1 MKLKTLLF
9 AGCLLLVSGLAHAQ
23 FTAIIYYA
31 NCDVPLSMECAGG
44 DAIPNGTTV
53 EIYWDQN
60 NNGPDDVDDLAPIG
74 GGFGQAN
81 FNTFP
86 MDDALIGCPGTFATE
101 TAFSITTNTPQ
112 PSRYWLRVC
121 VPGQSRQ
128 WRSTSFTIAD
138 GLNEYD
144 LSSSF
149 SCFEEACGGCLTP
162 PGVSGVAASNNSCTS
177 VTVTWNAYPAEP
189 DVNTLRVMRDGVRIA
204 TIPRTQTSYVDNAGP
219 YGNPIYGLIAAR
231 DCGPG
236 DTAVSAAANAV
247 GTRIQPPISVADTS
261 FTAFVHPTQC
271 GAVIVQW
278 RVPLSLATI
287 DSFCVFQN
295 GIEVGRTGPGLPN
308 TPARDTVFTALSGA
322 QNYTIAGW
330 SVECGHGAQ
339 TIARSVTAAQP
350 PAQVTG
356 LTASTGLCTVN
367 LAWTAVPG
375 ATSYIVRRNGSQI
388 GTPNTNSFSDATATV
403 NVVFSYTVSA
413 VNTSF
418 PAACQEGAQSTSAN
432 GSRIGTPTPP
442 TTVVASDSAFCTH
455 VAISWTDNSA
465 DETGFVVR
473 RDGVNIFT
481 TIAGATSFNDSAATA
496 GNHNYDVAATNTCG
510 TSSFATVNVG
520 SKKAVPTTPT
530 GLLATDNLPTHVRV
544 TWNAIIRE
552 TNMRVLRNGSLL
564 ATIPADSLG
573 YNDLTAVA
581 GQVYAYSVLGF
592 NECGDGVVS
601 NIDSGRVL
609 ATLNAP
615 TNVAATDSL
624 CDRVTVTWTD
634 NNSAP
639 QETGHSIL
647 RDGIIVGNTGPNI
660 TTFDDITGVQGVVYS
675 YNVQAEGTGGP
686 AVSATPNNGG
696 RYPLPG
702 VPALVLDS
710 VTCTQAVFH
719 WTAGTNSD
727 TVLIYQDGV
736 LMFTIPVSPNGNSS
750 LALNDDSPS
759 SFYAISANECGRG
772 DTSNVLTVQRDP
784 LPSGIL
790 NLAGTSTDC
799 NTIQVTWTAPGD
811 AESFDVYMDGVFL
824 SNVATFVTQ
833 PLALVTGNG
842 PFSHEVYFVSRN
854 ECGAGD
860 TSNVINVD
868 VLQAPT
874 MPTNVAASDTSCG
887 LVYVMWTASSGV
899 VDGYT
904 ILEDGN
910 VVGTT
915 GPGETTFSYDPGDS
929 DSHQYTVFAF
939 STSCGVSPSA
949 GPDAG
954 QKVAQPGVPT
964 NLTFANNSCDSIRV
978 SWDAASG
985 SPASYVIFENGDSIA
1000 STTDLHYEYVPAG
1013 GPGTYDISVASYS
1026 TFCGTGTQTAQV
1038 AIVLFAQP
1046 EPVTN
1051 LEASNNRCDGIEL
1064 TWDSYTGV
1072 DDGFLVYRNGVLITT
1087 TAADAVSYF
1096 DAGAVL
1102 GTNHYAVITLSN
1114 LTGCVESDSA
1124 TANGAMLPLPTAPQN
1139 VSASDLSC
1147 SNVVVTW
1154 DASSGTYIGYT
1165 IYRDTDSIGFV
1176 GLSTLE
1182 FTDTGILPGSTAS
1195 YTVAAFDPVCGYSPL
1210 SNSDNG
1216 TRLLGPAAPTGVVA
1230 SDNSCDQID
1239 ISWDAAPGDVTEY
1252 RVYRDGVFVSS
1263 VPSGTTSYTDTPAS
1277 GTYAYTVTAFSTNC
1291 GETAPSVAD
1300 NGTRL
1305 PQMGQVVAISA
1316 SVDSCEG
1323 ILVTWEQMAGA
1334 VNYRVFKDAVFLA
1347 QVNAPTGE
1355 YMDFTVAEGVQHSYT
1370 VAAVN
1375 TCNEGTVSNAV
1386 VGSRASTPTQVTGLT
1401 ATTNLISQV
1410 CLSWTDVAGELS
1422 YNIYRD
1428 AVLIATNGAD
1438 DVDYCDI
1445 TATPGTTYTYTVAA
1459 ANVCG
1464 DGTISDGAQGSAV
1477 FSLGQVTGLG
1487 ATTTDCAQICLT
1499 WTDINNETGYEILR
1513 NGASLATVAADVVTY
1528 CDLTAAPGE
1537 CFTYTVRGFNVGG
1550 DGPLSAEVQGC
1561 RRNIPTQVTGLTA
1574 TNTNCDAVVLNW
1586 NDATDEDRYDVH
1598 RDGALLVQNVGALTY
1613 TDNSAVAGVVY
1624 SYTILAV
1631 NACGN
1636 APQSVAVNGVRA
1648 TTPPQVTGVI
1658 ASNDDCGMIGLSWT
1672 DQLSELGYRVYRDGD
1687 FLTPIAT
1694 VPANSPFYL
1703 DANITGTHTYNV
1715 RAFNDCGNGD
1725 LSAEVSGVGLTTPG
1739 VATGVSASN
1748 NCGDVTVTWTA
1759 PTTSPISEYH
1769 VLRNGTQVGVVLVG
1783 TTTFV
1788 DNNVPAGSFTYR
1800 VITNNVCGDGAQS
1813 AQSNS
1818 VTVIPALVQVPS
1830 FTATASS
1837 CFCIDV
1843 TWGNVANEDGYYLYC
1858 DGVIVDTLGAN
1869 VTSTNYCPADTQTCV
1884 VQVAA
1889 FNACEIG
1896 PLSVGNSVTPNT
1908 YPAAVTGFSASENIC
1923 DRVRLTWNVYNQPGV
1938 TRLKIRRD
1946 GVAIAT
1952 LISGNTSFEQLG
1964 VWPQSVYS
1972 ITALRVCAAGD
1983 TIEAPLAT
1991 DNGRTAPT
1999 PVAPSQMAASDDG
2012 CGIVTVTFTFA
2023 NVDGQDSVMVKRNG
2037 VVIARLAGGVANVQR
2052 SYVDTTP
2059 LPATATYEV
2068 CPVSN
2073 LCGQGACASDLGQA
2087 APTAGL
2093 VTDVTATTDRCTS
2106 ILIEWTG
2113 TQFALNYQ
2121 VRRNGT
2127 LITTVPQ
2134 GQFSYTDN
2142 VATGTVNTYTV
2153 TATNACG
2160 SGPQSQPAQGSTIP
2174 LPPVPTGVSASD
2186 GLCNQVIV
2194 TWNEIGVA
2202 TGYEVWRN
2210 NAFLADVPG
2219 GVEVYTDLAV
2229 TPGTNYNYQV
2239 RGVNQCGDGNL
2250 SAATTGFSAQVI
2262 TTVTNVVATTNLNDR
2277 VRITWNN
2284 VPQETGYQILRGFPA
2299 EVIATVGID
2308 VTSYNDFSAAP
2319 GEEYEYRVRAFNG
2332 CGEGEMSVV
2341 TYGYRVPV
2349 DPIPFGVITVTEELF
2364 GCMSAEIFDGDD
2376 DGDPDVIAAGMFAD
2390 QIVAYENNGSWGY
2403 IPHVIVDNWDGARS
2417 VAVGDIDDDGD
2428 DDAAAVAQ
2436 FADQLIWIQGN
2447 GTLNPVVRTI
2457 ASNYDGARD
2466 VIIADLD
2473 GDNDKDLVTCACDAN
2488 DISWWRNNGSETFT
2502 RVVIDNNFIGARS
2515 IEVADIGNDGDLDIL
2530 AAGYEGGMLA
2540 WYSNN
2545 GSEVFTRNVIM
2556 QDVYGASYINAA
2568 RLNTDN
2574 VLDIYFCV
2582 AQQPMIGWIDGATQA
2597 FHEVTTLVPF
2607 PREMDAVDMDQ
2618 DNRADLLLA
2627 ANENQEISWW
2637 RNTDNRFYRN
2647 PITTTLTQAS
2657 VVHGG
2662 DFDNDGDNDVLGAGE
2677 GTIKIWL
2684 SALSDDTHESELT
2697 MPQDDGTDQPTYSQS
2712 IVPLN
2717 YELSSNYPNP
2727 FNPMTQIRFGLPE
2740 AQNVKLTVYDVTGR
2754 EVARLVDGSFG
2765 AGYHTVTFDATNLAS
2780 GLYLYRI
2787 EAGDFV
2793 SSRKMI
2799 LMK

>member
-1 MKLKTLLF
+1 
-9 AGCLLLVSGLAHAQ
+9 V
-23 FTAIIYYA
+23 
-31 NCDVPLSMECAGG
+31 
-44 DAIPNGTTV
+44 
-53 EIYWDQN
+53 
-60 NNGPDDVDDLAPIG
+60 
-74 GGFGQAN
+74 
-81 FNTFP
+81 
-86 MDDALIGCPGTFATE
+86 
-101 TAFSITTNTPQ
+101 
-112 PSRYWLRVC
+112 
-121 VPGQSRQ
+121 
-128 WRSTSFTIAD
+128 
-138 GLNEYD
+138 
-144 LSSSF
+144 
-149 SCFEEACGGCLTP
+149 
-162 PGVSGVAASNNSCTS
+162 
-177 VTVTWNAYPAEP
+177 
-189 DVNTLRVMRDGVRIA
+189 
-204 TIPRTQTSYVDNAGP
+204 
-219 YGNPIYGLIAAR
+219 
-231 DCGPG
+231 
-236 DTAVSAAANAV
+236 
-247 GTRIQPPISVADTS
+247 
-261 FTAFVHPTQC
+261 
-271 GAVIVQW
+271 
-278 RVPLSLATI
+278 
-287 DSFCVFQN
+287 
-295 GIEVGRTGPGLPN
+295 
-308 TPARDTVFTALSGA
+308 
-322 QNYTIAGW
+322 
-330 SVECGHGAQ
+330 
-339 TIARSVTAAQP
+339 
-350 PAQVTG
+350 
-356 LTASTGLCTVN
+356 
-367 LAWTAVPG
+367 
-375 ATSYIVRRNGSQI
+375 
-388 GTPNTNSFSDATATV
+388 
-403 NVVFSYTVSA
+403 
-413 VNTSF
+413 
-418 PAACQEGAQSTSAN
+418 
-432 GSRIGTPTPP
+432 
-442 TTVVASDSAFCTH
+442 
-455 VAISWTDNSA
+455 
-465 DETGFVVR
+465 
-473 RDGVNIFT
+473 
-481 TIAGATSFNDSAATA
+481 
-496 GNHNYDVAATNTCG
+496 
-510 TSSFATVNVG
+510 
-520 SKKAVPTTPT
+520 
-530 GLLATDNLPTHVRV
+530 
-544 TWNAIIRE
+544 
-552 TNMRVLRNGSLL
+552 
-564 ATIPADSLG
+564 
-573 YNDLTAVA
+573 
-581 GQVYAYSVLGF
+581 
-592 NECGDGVVS
+592 
-601 NIDSGRVL
+601 
-609 ATLNAP
+609 
-615 TNVAATDSL
+615 
-624 CDRVTVTWTD
+624 
-634 NNSAP
+634 
-639 QETGHSIL
+639 
-647 RDGIIVGNTGPNI
+647 
-660 TTFDDITGVQGVVYS
+660 
-675 YNVQAEGTGGP
+675 
-686 AVSATPNNGG
+686 
-696 RYPLPG
+696 
-702 VPALVLDS
+702 
-710 VTCTQAVFH
+710 
-719 WTAGTNSD
+719 
-727 TVLIYQDGV
+727 
-736 LMFTIPVSPNGNSS
+736 
-750 LALNDDSPS
+750 
-759 SFYAISANECGRG
+759 
-772 DTSNVLTVQRDP
+772 
-784 LPSGIL
+784 GIL

-799 NTIQVTWTAPGD
+799 NTIQVTWTSPGD
-811 AESFDVYMDGVFL
+811 ATSFDVYMDGVFL

-833 PLALVTGNG
+833 PLGLPTGNG

-860 TSNVINVD
+860 TSNVID
-868 VLQAPT
+868 VAVQQAPT
-874 MPTNVAASDTSCG
+874 IPTNVAASDTSCG

-915 GPGETTFSYDPGDS
+915 GPGVTTFSYDPGDS
-929 DSHQYTVFAF
+929 DVHQYTVFAF
-939 STSCGVSPSA
+939 STSCGVSPTSTA
-949 GPDAG
+949 DAG

-964 NLTFANNSCDSIRV
+964 NLTFANNSRDSIRV
-978 SWDAASG
+978 SWTAATG
-985 SPASYVIFENGDSIA
+985 SPASYVIIENGDSIA
-1000 STTDLHYEYVPAG
+1000 STTSLHFEYVPAG

-1026 TFCGTGTQTAQV
+1026 TFCGTGTQTAPV
-1038 AIVLFAQP
+1038 AIVLYAQP
-1046 EPVTN
+1046 TPVSGLT
-1051 LEASNNRCDGIEL
+1051 ASDNRCDGVQLSWNPYVGIN
-1064 TWDSYTGV
+1064 
-1072 DDGFLVYRNGVLITT
+1072 DGFIVYRNGSLLTT
-1087 TAADAVSYF
+1087 TAADAVGYF
-1096 DAGAVL
+1096 DAGATL
-1102 GTNHYAVITLSN
+1102 GSNHYAVITLSN
-1114 LTGCVESDSA
+1114 LTGCAESDSA
-1124 TANGAMLPLPTAPQN
+1124 TTNGTVLPLPTVPTN
-1139 VSASDLSC
+1139 VAATDTSC
-1147 SNVVVTW
+1147 ADVFVTW
-1154 DASSGTYIGYT
+1154 TASTGTFDGYIV
-1165 IYRDTDSIGFV
+1165 YRDAVQIATVNAPATSY
-1176 GLSTLE
+1176 
-1182 FTDTGILPGSTAS
+1182 TDTGIPGGTTAS
-1195 YTVAAFDPVCGYSPL
+1195 YTVAAFDDICGTS
-1210 SNSDNG
+1210 SQSTGENG
-1216 TRLLGPAAPTGVVA
+1216 TRLEGPAAPTGVVA
-1230 SDNSCDQID
+1230 TDNGCDQID
-1239 ISWDAAPGDVTEY
+1239 ITWNVAPGDVTEY
-1252 RVYRDGVFVSS
+1252 RVYRGGVFVSS
-1263 VPSGTTSYTDTPAS
+1263 VPSGTTSYTDAPAA
-1277 GTYAYTVTAFSTNC
+1277 GTYSYTVTAFSTNC
-1291 GETAPSVAD
+1291 GETAQSIAD

-1323 ILVTWEQMAGA
+1323 ILVTWEQMTGA

-1355 YMDFTVAEGVQHSYT
+1355 YMDFSVAEGVQHNYT

-1375 TCNEGTVSNAV
+1375 TCNEGVESNAV
-1386 VGSRASTPTQVTGLT
+1386 VGSRAATPTQVTGLT

-1410 CLSWTDVAGELS
+1410 CLNWADVAGELS
-1422 YNIYRD
+1422 YHIYRD
-1428 AVLIATNGAD
+1428 AVLIATNSAD

-1445 TATPGTTYTYTVAA
+1445 TASPGTTYTYTVAA

-1464 DGTISDGAQGSAV
+1464 EGTISDGAQGSAV
-1477 FSLGQVTGLG
+1477 FSIGQVTGLS

-1513 NGASLATVAADVVTY
+1513 NSTTLATVGAGIVTY

-1550 DGPLSAEVQGC
+1550 NGPLSAEVQGC

-1574 TNTNCDAVVLNW
+1574 TNTNCNAVVLNW
-1586 NDATDEDRYDVH
+1586 NDATDEDRYDVY

-1624 SYTILAV
+1624 AYTILAV

-1636 APQSVAVNGVRA
+1636 ALQSVAVNGVRA
-1648 TTPPQVTGVI
+1648 MTPPQVTGGV
-1658 ASNDDCGMIGLSWT
+1658 ASIDVCNQIGLNWS
-1672 DQLSELGYRVYRDGD
+1672 DQLSELGYRIYRDGN

-1694 VPANSPFYL
+1694 VGANTTSYVDPS
-1703 DANITGTHTYNV
+1703 IIGSHTYNI
-1715 RAFNDCGNGD
+1715 RAFNDCGNGN
-1725 LSAEVSGVGLTTPG
+1725 LSADIVGVGLTTPG
-1739 VATGVSASN
+1739 VATGLSASN

-1788 DNNVPAGSFTYR
+1788 DNNVPAGTYTYR
-1800 VITNNVCGDGAQS
+1800 VITNNVCGDGSQS

-1818 VTVIPALVQVPS
+1818 VTVIPALVQVPT

-1843 TWGNVANEDGYYLYC
+1843 TWGNVINEDGYYLYC
-1858 DGVIVDTLGAN
+1858 DGLIVDTLGAN
-1869 VTSTNYCPADTQTCV
+1869 VTSTNYCPADTQSCV

-1923 DRVRLTWNVYNQPGV
+1923 DRVRLTWNAYNQPGV

-1964 VWPQSVYS
+1964 VWPQSAYS

-2037 VVIARLAGGVANVQR
+2037 VVIARLAGGIPNVQR
-2052 SYVDTTP
+2052 SFVDNSP
-2059 LPATATYEV
+2059 LGATATYEV

-2093 VTDVTATTDRCTS
+2093 VTDVTATIDRCTS
-2106 ILIEWTG
+2106 ILVEWTG

-2127 LITTVPQ
+2127 LINTVPQ

-2202 TGYEVWRN
+2202 TSYEVWRN

-2332 CGEGEMSVV
+2332 CGEGELSAV

-2364 GCMSAEIFDGDD
+2364 GCMSAVAQDMDNDGDA
-2376 DGDPDVIAAGMFAD
+2376 DVVAAGMFAD
-2390 QIVAYENNGSWGY
+2390 KVMWYENTGTWDY
-2403 IPHVIVDNWDGARS
+2403 IPHVVVENWDGARS

-2428 DDAAAVAQ
+2428 MDIAAVAQ
-2436 FADQLIWIQGN
+2436 FADQLVWFRHNAN
-2447 GTLNPVVRTI
+2447 GTYTTFVINN
-2457 ASNYDGARD
+2457 NYDGARD
-2466 VIIADLD
+2466 VTIVDLD
-2473 GDNDKDLVTCACDAN
+2473 RDGDKDLVTAACDAN
-2488 DISWWRNNGSETFT
+2488 DISWWRNNGTETFT
-2502 RVVIDNNFIGARS
+2502 RVVIDNNFVGARTV
-2515 IEVADIGNDGDLDIL
+2515 EVKDIGGDNDWDIL
-2530 AAGYEGGMLA
+2530 ASAYEGGMLA
-2540 WYSNN
+2540 WFSNN
-2545 GSEVFTRNVIM
+2545 GSQTFTRNVVM

-2568 RLNTDN
+2568 RLNADN

-2637 RNTDNRFYRN
+2637 RNTENRFYRN
-2647 PITTTLTQAS
+2647 PITTSLTQAS

-2684 SALSDDTHESELT
+2684 SALSDDTHEAELA
-2697 MPQDDGTDQPTYSQS
+2697 MPQDDGTDKPAYSQS